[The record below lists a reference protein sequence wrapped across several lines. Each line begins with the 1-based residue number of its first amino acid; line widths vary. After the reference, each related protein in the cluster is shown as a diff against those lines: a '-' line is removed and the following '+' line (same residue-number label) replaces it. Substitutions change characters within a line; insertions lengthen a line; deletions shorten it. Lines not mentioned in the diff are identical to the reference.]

1 MYFYQE
7 PELEPAPDKKFPE
20 PPQNRPAQK
29 PCSAL
34 TQIVPYLSSLYTV
47 FHSVIFN
54 SVVASRWGQRVHC
67 TAIPNSPSEPF
78 NTLPSCISI
87 P

>member
-54 SVVASRWGQRVHC
+54 SV
-67 TAIPNSPSEPF
+67 AIIKGLLAIAPLLSLTPPPPPPG
-78 NTLPSCISI
+78 TY
-87 P
+87 

>member
-54 SVVASRWGQRVHC
+54 SVVASRWGQRVQPYQTHPVSRS
-67 TAIPNSPSEPF
+67 IRSPAV
-78 NTLPSCISI
+78 
-87 P
+87 